1 MNQFIFYLSIL
12 LISLCFSSCTTHLYF
27 VRHAEKRNSADT
39 TTLTLLGQ
47 ERAKALSELLIH
59 SSIDSIYC
67 TKYNRTQQ
75 TAQPLSH
82 AIHKPIIIYNL
93 DSLSEFSQK
102 LVNQKGKNIL
112 VVGHS
117 NTVPKMIQHLTGE
130 RVEIQDNDFDNLFI
144 VSIYRF
150 LKTEIKLSQKTYGAP
165 TP

>member
-1 MNQFIFYLSIL
+1 
-12 LISLCFSSCTTHLYF
+12 
-27 VRHAEKRNSADT
+27 VRHAEKRNSTDT
-39 TTLTLLGQ
+39 TTLSLLGQ
-47 ERAKALSELLIH
+47 KRANALSELLIH

-67 TKYNRTQQ
+67 TKYIRTQQ
-75 TAQPLSH
+75 TAQPLAH

-93 DSLSEFSQK
+93 DSIREFSQK

-117 NTVPKMIQHLTGE
+117 NTLPKLIQLIAGGK
-130 RVEIQDNDFDNLFI
+130 VEIQDNDFDNLFI

-150 LKTEIKLSQKTYGAP
+150 LKTEIRLSQKTYGAF

>member
-1 MNQFIFYLSIL
+1 MNHFIFYLSIL
-12 LISLCFSSCTTHLYF
+12 LISLCFNSCTTRLYF
-27 VRHAEKRNSADT
+27 VRHAEKRNNTDT
-39 TTLTLLGQ
+39 TSLSPLGQ
-47 ERAKALSELLIH
+47 ERAKALSELLIKA
-59 SSIDSIYC
+59 SIDSIYA
-67 TKYNRTQQ
+67 TKYIRTQQ
-75 TAQPLSH
+75 TAQPLAH

-112 VVGHS
+112 VIGHS
-117 NTVPKMIQHLTGE
+117 NTVPRMIQLLTGE

-150 LKTEIKLSQKTYGAP
+150 LKTEIKLSQKTYGAQ

>member
-1 MNQFIFYLSIL
+1 MNHFIFYLSIL
-12 LISLCFSSCTTHLYF
+12 LISFCFSSCTTHLYF

-67 TKYNRTQQ
+67 TKYIRTQQ
-75 TAQPLSH
+75 TAQPLAH

-93 DSLSEFSQK
+93 DSLNEFSQK

-117 NTVPKMIQHLTGE
+117 NTVPRMIQLLTGE

-144 VSIYRF
+144 VSIFRF
-150 LKTEIKLSQKTYGAP
+150 LKNEIKLSQKTYGAQ

>member
-1 MNQFIFYLSIL
+1 MNHFIFYLSIL
-12 LISLCFSSCTTHLYF
+12 LISLCFNSCTTHLYF
-27 VRHAEKRNSADT
+27 VRHAEKRNNTDT
-39 TTLTLLGQ
+39 ASLSPLGQ
-47 ERAKALSELLIH
+47 ERAKALSELLIKA
-59 SSIDSIYC
+59 SIDSIYA
-67 TKYNRTQQ
+67 TKYIRTQQ
-75 TAQPLSH
+75 TAQPLAH

-112 VVGHS
+112 VIGHS
-117 NTVPKMIQHLTGE
+117 NTVPRMIQLLTGE

-150 LKTEIKLSQKTYGAP
+150 LKTEIKLSQKTYGAQ

>member
-1 MNQFIFYLSIL
+1 M
-12 LISLCFSSCTTHLYF
+12 
-27 VRHAEKRNSADT
+27 RHAEKRNNTDT
-39 TTLTLLGQ
+39 TSLSPLGQ
-47 ERAKALSELLIH
+47 ERAKALSELLIKA
-59 SSIDSIYC
+59 SIDSIYA
-67 TKYNRTQQ
+67 TKYIRTQQ
-75 TAQPLSH
+75 TAQPLAH

-112 VVGHS
+112 VIGHS
-117 NTVPKMIQHLTGE
+117 NTVPRMIQLLTGE

>member
-1 MNQFIFYLSIL
+1 MN
-12 LISLCFSSCTTHLYF
+12 
-27 VRHAEKRNSADT
+27 K
-39 TTLTLLGQ
+39 
-47 ERAKALSELLIH
+47 
-59 SSIDSIYC
+59 
-67 TKYNRTQQ
+67 
-75 TAQPLSH
+75 
-82 AIHKPIIIYNL
+82 
-93 DSLSEFSQK
+93 
-102 LVNQKGKNIL
+102 KGKNIL